1 MLVGGGTGGSRSIMQ
16 SGGAILEAADLVIE
30 KDRVLA
36 AYALEAAVADIEFV
50 GSDFVIAGTDR
61 RITS

>member
-36 AYALEAAVADIEFV
+36 AYALEAAVADIELV